1 MLAYARAPAQQHET
15 GQRSAH
21 LPRSEIVQRPTAEGG
36 EAGAEDE
43 PRVDEIGV
51 GDDAFLEHALRFHEI
66 RVDQLVD
73 ELLAVAVRLALDGF
87 AVFPAVDALPGLP
100 AELAELDLAG
110 EYLRHGNRSS
120 RERLAGGEAD
130 V

>member
-21 LPRSEIVQRPTAEGG
+21 LPRSEIGQRPTAEGG
-36 EAGAEDE
+36 EAGAEDK

-51 GDDAFLEHALRFHEI
+51 GDDAFLEQALRFHEI

-73 ELLAVAVRLALDGF
+73 QLLPVADRLAVDFF
-87 AVFPAVDALPGLP
+87 AVFPALDALPGLP
-100 AELAELDLAG
+100 AELPELDFAG
-110 EYLRHGNRSS
+110 EHPRNGDRS
-120 RERLAGGEAD
+120 L
-130 V
+130 